1 MSIKQHLGELVV
13 VVFALVFTRTPWLI
27 RLLNPL
33 MCWQLVTGLPMG
45 PNALLTVRG
54 RGTGRP
60 RSSPVAF
67 LDFGEK
73 GFLQAASN
81 KVNWVR
87 NVRASGEAV
96 IRRGRT
102 SKTFE
107 VTELP
112 PETAGRVLQCR
123 AREWAPFIARWLR
136 KNGSWS
142 PYDLDRFPNEGDSPI
157 RVTETTA
164 HHESD
169 LKLAAEGCRSLC
181 APLGR

>member
-1 MSIKQHLGELVV
+1 MSIKQHPRELVV
-13 VVFALVFTRTPWLI
+13 VVFALAFTRTPWLI
-27 RLLNPL
+27 RMLNPL
-33 MCWQLVTGLPMG
+33 VCWLLVTGLPMG

-112 PETAGRVLQCR
+112 PETAGRVLHDLL
-123 AREWAPFIARWLR
+123 APFPRSRLIAAEAGEDRPPVAVLHYFRLR
-136 KNGSWS
+136 VDDALED
-142 PYDLDRFPNEGDSPI
+142 YI
-157 RVTETTA
+157 RVARRQPVFELRRNIPMPSA
-164 HHESD
+164 
-169 LKLAAEGCRSLC
+169 
-181 APLGR
+181 